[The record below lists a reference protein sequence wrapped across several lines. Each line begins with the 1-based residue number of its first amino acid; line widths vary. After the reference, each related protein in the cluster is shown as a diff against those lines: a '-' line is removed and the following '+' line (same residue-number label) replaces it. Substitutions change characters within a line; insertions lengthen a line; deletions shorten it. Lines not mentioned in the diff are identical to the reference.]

1 MFVWDVS
8 IWMNG
13 KCAVPIDR
21 LQLYG
26 RKRFISE
33 MYLNCVLKI
42 RVISQFR
49 SKRIRRKAS
58 WAKDK
63 EIFFSFF
70 LSFQHIWKPVIL
82 IVMKSKFFHL
92 NLNLFRT
99 NLFYFHFSEVSRRH
113 SEFMFRLLFCME
125 CVCVVSSYPI
135 QLPKSSIHSLVW
147 RDRVCRHNIPL
158 GSSLDFYST
167 IKFTTEIL
175 FVIHNVM

>member
-1 MFVWDVS
+1 
-8 IWMNG
+8 MNG

-33 MYLNCVLKI
+33 MYLNCVLKL

-125 CVCVVSSYPI
+125 CVWWAHTQFNSPYHPRLFTSVKRSRMQTEHTFGFFFRLLFNHQIYNRNI
-135 QLPKSSIHSLVW
+135 
-147 RDRVCRHNIPL
+147 VCN
-158 GSSLDFYST
+158 T
-167 IKFTTEIL
+167 
-175 FVIHNVM
+175 